1 MCGGSPTIT
10 GCYYTETMGDG
21 QGKQVETFTS
31 SPANLGSLVKN
42 YGLLTAYQKGILL
55 DGTYYVITSLP
66 GSGTA
71 VAPYTIS
78 NTDEWNL
85 FTTLVN
91 NGTENYNGEFVS
103 LTDDITV
110 SETVGRRDNK
120 PFSGTFLG
128 GGHTITANISST
140 TTGTGGIVGHGR
152 SSTTTLR
159 GCVFAGTIKGV
170 GGDRSNIGA
179 IWGWSDDGATPTLED
194 CLEAGTYTGITS
206 MHPMGLQSGKGTI
219 TNCYYMNAQVGTPRN
234 ACTVEGA
241 KQAEASESTPQYLGD
256 EKQYAL
262 LTVYANGILFGGK
275 YYKAPD
281 IFETLT
287 DDDTYTRTEDYEVT
301 TATYT
306 KTTDRV
312 DKYHAWLVPFDYTI
326 TTADLE
332 KFTFYKINMIANS
345 PAPETEATDAMWLFV
360 KKMQAEDV
368 LHANMPYIYMPKEAV
383 TDYEFTTENAVLKA
397 KDTGVILKTETAE
410 DVYSFYA
417 TYGSTMAT
425 AEAPFYYVAN
435 DGTVCYGDNV
445 TLGSMRWLIRK
456 TNKYGDTPSY
466 ARQMIIFDG
475 EEPNVT
481 GVKGVKVI
489 VVNDDSWYSL
499 DGRRLQ
505 GKPSRAGVYIYI
517 MVIRS

>member
-1 MCGGSPTIT
+1 
-10 GCYYTETMGDG
+10 
-21 QGKQVETFTS
+21 
-31 SPANLGSLVKN
+31 
-42 YGLLTAYQKGILL
+42 
-55 DGTYYVITSLP
+55 
-66 GSGTA
+66 
-71 VAPYTIS
+71 
-78 NTDEWNL
+78 
-85 FTTLVN
+85 
-91 NGTENYNGEFVS
+91 
-103 LTDDITV
+103 
-110 SETVGRRDNK
+110 
-120 PFSGTFLG
+120 
-128 GGHTITANISST
+128 
-140 TTGTGGIVGHGR
+140 
-152 SSTTTLR
+152 
-159 GCVFAGTIKGV
+159 
-170 GGDRSNIGA
+170 
-179 IWGWSDDGATPTLED
+179 
-194 CLEAGTYTGITS
+194 
-206 MHPMGLQSGKGTI
+206 
-219 TNCYYMNAQVGTPRN
+219 MNAQVGSPRN

-241 KQAEASESTPQYLGD
+241 KQAEASETTPQYLGD
-256 EKQYAL
+256 EKQQYAL
-262 LTVYANGILFGGK
+262 LTVYANGIFFGGK

-306 KTTDRV
+306 KTTDLV